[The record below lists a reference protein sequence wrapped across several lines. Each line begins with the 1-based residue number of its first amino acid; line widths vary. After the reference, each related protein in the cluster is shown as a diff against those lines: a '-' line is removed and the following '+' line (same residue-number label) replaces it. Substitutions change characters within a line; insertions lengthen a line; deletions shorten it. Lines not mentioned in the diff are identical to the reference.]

1 MLVAE
6 LTDLQRKESHIYY
19 RHNFTAV
26 AVYSILKKEK
36 RGKIEFAI
44 EYKPVGG
51 ADITLKIIDVPDYPV
66 LPIRV
71 ELKKSIK
78 SLMDKNIIP

>member
-1 MLVAE
+1 MIVTE
-6 LTDLQRKESHIYY
+6 LTDIQRKESHIYY

-26 AVYSILKKEK
+26 AVCSILKKEK
-36 RGKIEFAI
+36 HGKIEFAI

-51 ADITLKIIDVPDYPV
+51 ADITLKILDDLHYPV
-66 LPIRV
+66 LPIRI

-78 SLMDKNIIP
+78 NLMDKNIIP